1 MQRPYR
7 VQWHEGMFLTP
18 QHLQQSDRYRDAVQA
33 QILRALSPFH
43 HGIVSLDFD
52 QLTLAQGAFAV
63 SRIEAIMP
71 DGTPVAVFSADDLP
85 PARRFSESFG
95 PQVARLGVHI
105 ALPLATT
112 GAIAVAD
119 GGIHAGRPVRWR
131 VVSTDL
137 ADESP
142 GGQERPVPL
151 ACPNLR
157 LLLDGESLDGHV
169 SLKIAEIV
177 RDASGGFQ
185 AATDFAPVCLRLG
198 ASPAL
203 TDIVRRM
210 AEILVQR
217 SDELSRLRRSRTKG
231 LVEFTAS
238 ELGNQLM
245 LGAINA
251 HLPELLAILGE
262 RAAHPREAFR
272 CLAALCGQLLSFA
285 DEGHPRDLPAYRH
298 DEPLAGLRE
307 LEQRLRALLTT
318 VVTTRHVPIAVI
330 MGSNRIASGII
341 PEHVLENA
349 RFYLAVVTNLP
360 AERVLRDLPMK
371 GKIAAGGRIQVLM
384 TQAIAGIAI
393 EYLSTPPPEI
403 PVQPG
408 SIHFQLRTAGPEW
421 DAAMRSRTLAVY
433 IPPEFGD
440 ARVEFLAVKD

>member
-18 QHLQQSDRYRDAVQA
+18 QHLQQSDRFRDAALAQA
-33 QILRALSPFH
+33 LRSLTPYHYGILGLE
-43 HGIVSLDFD
+43 LD
-52 QLTLAQGAFAV
+52 QLALAQGAVAV
-63 SRIEAIMP
+63 VRIEAIMP
-71 DGTPVAVFSADDLP
+71 DGTPVVVLGADDLP
-85 PARRFSESFG
+85 PARRFGESFG
-95 PQVARLGVHI
+95 PQVERLGVHL
-105 ALPLATT
+105 ALPLATV
-112 GAIAVAD
+112 GSIAIAE
-119 GGIHAGRPVRWR
+119 GGMHAGRPVRWR
-131 VVSTDL
+131 VVATDL

-151 ACPNLR
+151 GCPNLR
-157 LLLDGESLDGHV
+157 ILLDGESLDGHV
-169 SLKIAEIV
+169 SMKIAEIV

-185 AATDFAPVCLRLG
+185 MAADFAPVCLRLG

-217 SDELSRLRRSRTKG
+217 SDELARLRRSRTKG

-251 HLPELLAILGE
+251 HLPELLALLGE
-262 RAAHPREAFR
+262 RASHPRDVFR

-285 DEGHPRDLPAYRH
+285 DEGHPRDLPVYRH
-298 DEPLAGLRE
+298 DEPLSGLRE
-307 LEQRLRALLTT
+307 LERRLRALLTT
-318 VVTTRHVPIAVI
+318 VVTTRHVPISVT
-330 MGSNRIASGII
+330 MGANRIAAGII

-349 RFYLAVVTNLP
+349 RFYMAVVTTLP
-360 AERVLRDLPMK
+360 AERVLRDLPLK
-371 GKIAAGGRIQVLM
+371 GKVAAGGRIQVLM
-384 TQAIAGIAI
+384 MQAVAGIGL

-408 SIHFQLRTAGPEW
+408 SIHFQLRTSGAEW

-433 IPPEFGD
+433 LPPEFGD

>member
-1 MQRPYR
+1 VQRPYG

-18 QHLQQSDRYRDAVQA
+18 QHLQQNDRHRDAVLA
-33 QILRALSPFH
+33 QILRALSPHH
-43 HGIVSLDFD
+43 HGVVAMELD
-52 QLTLAQGAFAV
+52 QLALAQGACAIA
-63 SRIEAIMP
+63 RIEAIMP
-71 DGTPVAVFSADDLP
+71 DGTPVAVLSADDLP
-85 PARRFSESFG
+85 PARRFADAFT
-95 PQVARLGVHI
+95 PQTARLGVHL

-112 GAIAVAD
+112 GAVTMAE
-119 GGIHAGRPVRWR
+119 GGTHAGRQVRWR
-131 VVSTDL
+131 VVAADL

-169 SLKIAEIV
+169 ALKIAEIV

-185 AATDFAPVCLRLG
+185 AASDFAPPCLRLG
-198 ASPAL
+198 ASQAL

-217 SDELSRLRRSRTKG
+217 SDELARLRRSRTKG

-251 HLPELLAILGE
+251 HLPDLLALLAE
-262 RAAHPREAFR
+262 RASHPREVHR

-285 DEGHPRDLPAYRH
+285 DEGHPRDLPPYRH
-298 DEPLAGLRE
+298 DEPHTGLAE
-307 LEQRLRALLTT
+307 LERRLRALLTT
-318 VVTTRHVPIAVI
+318 VVTTRHVPISVS
-330 MGSNRIASGII
+330 MGPNRVAAGTI

-349 RFYLAVVTNLP
+349 RFYMAVVSSAP

-371 GKIAAGGRIQVLM
+371 GKVAAGGRIQVLM
-384 TQAIAGIAI
+384 TQAVAGIGLD
-393 EYLSTPPPEI
+393 YLPTPPPEI

-408 SIHFQLRTAGPEW
+408 SIHFQLRTSGPEW
-421 DAAMRSRTLAVY
+421 DAAMRSRTIAVY
-433 IPPEFGD
+433 LPPEFGD